1 MAWQRVACD
10 TIWGGSEK
18 GGHHMYLKQIP
29 QKNGRVKLAVY
40 ESYREGKRTRQ
51 RTVRPLGY
59 LDELEAVHDDPVAW
73 GKAVAAEMTEAKRAA
88 EQAVRA
94 R

>member
-1 MAWQRVACD
+1 
-10 TIWGGSEK
+10 
-18 GGHHMYLKQIP
+18 MYLKQIP

-88 EQAVRA
+88 ERAVR
-94 R
+94 RFPRFTPISS

>member
-1 MAWQRVACD
+1 
-10 TIWGGSEK
+10 
-18 GGHHMYLKQIP
+18 MYLKQIP
-29 QKNGRVKLAVY
+29 QRNGRVKLAVY

-59 LDELEAVHDDPVAW
+59 LDELEAPW
-73 GKAVAAEMTEAKRAA
+73 PGGR
-88 EQAVRA
+88 RWPP